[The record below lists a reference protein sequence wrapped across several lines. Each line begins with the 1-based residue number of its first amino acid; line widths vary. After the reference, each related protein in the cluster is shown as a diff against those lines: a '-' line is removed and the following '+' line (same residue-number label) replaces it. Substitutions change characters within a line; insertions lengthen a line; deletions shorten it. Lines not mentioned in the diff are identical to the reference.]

1 MSFDEINVGEAPQM
15 TEYGTLFD
23 QDLSTIA
30 FFVVNAAFMATY
42 AVLLGWIALRSR
54 TLDLK
59 MLRAA

>member
-1 MSFDEINVGEAPQM
+1 MLFDEINVGEAAQM
-15 TEYGTLFD
+15 TEYGTLYD

-30 FFVVNAAFMATY
+30 FVVVNAAFMATY

-54 TLDLK
+54 TLNLK